1 MSDIDKSLS
10 KAELEEK
17 NGVRIEPPEMD
28 RIPSE
33 IFSAIAS
40 LSDAG
45 SQAERLARRR
55 DAIKMLLNQFSD
67 NLNPVTGWTIYD
79 AIAVQAWKEGILPPK
94 RERGRQHGLKMDAVY
109 ENMKRLWVRLEYK
122 KLGEAHPKLTG
133 EQRLEEIAKRLGA
146 STAIL
151 NELADLIHASDKS
164 AYLMEPERDDIVEM
178 WFEWE
183 ADLQREANRQNSKQ
197 LPSKTGG

>member
-1 MSDIDKSLS
+1 M
-10 KAELEEK
+10 
-17 NGVRIEPPEMD
+17 
-28 RIPSE
+28 
-33 IFSAIAS
+33 IAS
-40 LSDAG
+40 LSNTG

-55 DAIKMLLNQFSD
+55 DAIKILLNQFSD

-183 ADLQREANRQNSKQ
+183 AHRHLHRHRADPGRDFPL
-197 LPSKTGG
+197 G